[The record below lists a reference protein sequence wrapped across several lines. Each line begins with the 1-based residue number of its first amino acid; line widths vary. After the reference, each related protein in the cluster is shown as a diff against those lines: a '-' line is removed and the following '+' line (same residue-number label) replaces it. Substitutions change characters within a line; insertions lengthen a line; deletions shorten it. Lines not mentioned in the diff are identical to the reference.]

1 MRLSDKGITMRQVQ
15 SGFTLIELMV
25 TVAMVAILAAI
36 AIPSYRQYTIKNAEA
51 QTQARMKQLEIEL
64 ERWRSKALTYKG
76 FVPQK
81 ITGST
86 ISYAFDANNRTVN
99 VPDSTNTRYTIKIL
113 DGSSS
118 ASSEVTLAGTDT
130 NTAVDSGTGRSWVMF
145 AEPSQSL
152 ANYGASR
159 LLMTS
164 AGRQCKNKSST
175 FSLEATCNET
185 GSVKW

>member
-1 MRLSDKGITMRQVQ
+1 MRQVQ

-36 AIPSYRQYTIKNAEA
+36 AIPSYRQYIIKNAEA

-76 FVPQK
+76 FMPQK
-81 ITGST
+81 ATGSS
-86 ISYAFDANNRTVN
+86 ISYTFDANNKIIN
-99 VPDSTNTRYTIKIL
+99 VPDSTNTLYTIKVL
-113 DGSSS
+113 DGSSTASNEITLVGSDS
-118 ASSEVTLAGTDT
+118 ATT
-130 NTAVDSGTGRSWVMF
+130 VDSATGASWVMF